1 MSQQDLRSVTIRVP
15 GSSANLGPGFD
26 CVGIAWNIYNEIT
39 FTLTEAPGLLVTGC
53 EEQYANEYNLAN
65 IAFVEVIKQT
75 GRKFGRRGLRIE
87 FGETQIPV
95 SRGLGSSA
103 SLIDAGVLAANELLE
118 TGLSENELFAIA
130 TNLEGHPDNI
140 APAMFGGLTAGVMDN
155 GRAIYAHYDVT
166 DKLHFTAMI
175 PSFELSTQLART
187 VLPKAVTMQDA
198 IFNLSRTALL
208 IRALETGDSGLLS
221 VALKDQIHQQYR
233 ARLINDYYAMK
244 HIAEQ
249 AGCTGFCISGAGP
262 TLLAFSDNEM
272 VAERIRNSLAWQR
285 VWKVLPLKI
294 GNGAEIIRNF

>member
-1 MSQQDLRSVTIRVP
+1 MSFHDLSSVTIRVP

-26 CVGIAWNIYNEIT
+26 CMGIAWNIYNEVT
-39 FTLTEAPGLLVTGC
+39 FTLTEKPGLVVTGC
-53 EEQYANEYNLAN
+53 ENQYANEYNLAN
-65 IAFVEVIKQT
+65 VAFVEVIKQT

-103 SLIDAGVLAANELLE
+103 ALIDAGVLAANELLE
-118 TGLSENELFAIA
+118 AGLTENELFAIA

-155 GRAIYAHYDVT
+155 GKAIYAHYDVT
-166 DKLHFTAMI
+166 DKLHFAVMI

-187 VLPKAVTMQDA
+187 VLPKAVTLQDA

-208 IRALETGDSGLLS
+208 IRALETGDAELLG

-233 ARLINDYYAMK
+233 AHLINDYYAMK

-262 TLLAFSDNEM
+262 TLLAFSDNST
-272 VAERIRNSLAWQR
+272 VAERIKNALAWQK
-285 VWKVLPLKI
+285 VWKVLPVKI
-294 GNGAEIIRNF
+294 GGGAEVIRNF

>member
-1 MSQQDLRSVTIRVP
+1 MSHQDLSSVTIRVP
-15 GSSANLGPGFD
+15 GTSANLGPGFD
-26 CVGIAWNIYNEIT
+26 CIGIAWDIYNEIT
-39 FTLTEAPGLLVTGC
+39 FTLTDAPGLVVTGC

-65 IAFVEVIKQT
+65 IAFKEVIKHT

-87 FGETQIPV
+87 FGVTQVPV

-103 SLIDAGVLAANELLE
+103 ALIDAGVLAANELLD
-118 TGLSENELFAIA
+118 TQLSENELFAIA

-155 GRAIYAHYDVT
+155 GKAIYAHYDVT
-166 DKLHFTAMI
+166 DKLHFAVMI

-187 VLPKAVTMQDA
+187 VLPKAVTLQDA

-208 IRALETGDSGLLS
+208 IRALETGDSELLS

-233 ARLINDYYAMK
+233 AHLINDYYAMK

-262 TLLAFSDNEM
+262 TLLAFSDNTQ
-272 VAERIRNSLAWQR
+272 VAERIKNALAWQK
-285 VWKVLPLKI
+285 VWKVLPVKI
-294 GNGAEIIRNF
+294 GSGAEVIRNF